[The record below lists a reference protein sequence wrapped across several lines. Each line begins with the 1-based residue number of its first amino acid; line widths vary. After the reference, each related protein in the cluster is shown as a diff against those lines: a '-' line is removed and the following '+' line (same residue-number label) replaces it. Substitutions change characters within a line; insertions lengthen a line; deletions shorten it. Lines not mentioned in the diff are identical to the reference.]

1 VRNTKRILGI
11 DPALTKTGW
20 AVIDSAGNER
30 KYIASGVIK
39 TDAAAPLSERLALI
53 YKGIGEVIDT
63 WQPNECAVEYTFVN
77 KNPTSTLLLG
87 HGRAASIIAAGTRAI
102 PVFEY
107 EPNKIKKAIAAAGH
121 ADKNAVAAMVK
132 ILLPAA
138 NPKTSDESDA
148 IAIALAHS
156 NMSKFLI

>member
-1 VRNTKRILGI
+1 MKTVKRIIGI

-20 AVIDSAGNER
+20 AVIDSSGNER

-39 TDAAAPLSERLALI
+39 TDASAPLSERLALI
-53 YKGIGEVIDT
+53 YQGVGEIYDLY
-63 WQPNECAVEYTFVN
+63 QPNECAVEYTFVN

-107 EPNKIKKAIAAAGH
+107 
-121 ADKNAVAAMVK
+121 
-132 ILLPAA
+132 
-138 NPKTSDESDA
+138 
-148 IAIALAHS
+148 
-156 NMSKFLI
+156 